1 MQFYLALCT
10 QCKVTAVTSPVHS
23 CIPRRG
29 NPDVLVFSSINAHL
43 ITCLLTGAEST
54 RRTICYNFDNINAL
68 VDTFMKMVDVL
79 VTEIATLLVKF
90 EGRRICLSTKSSSH
104 MRVLELIEE
113 IYLFWNKCSRPIQE
127 AVSNALASNHPQTL
141 RVFHTF
147 LLKAMRGNL

>member
-1 MQFYLALCT
+1 M
-10 QCKVTAVTSPVHS
+10 
-23 CIPRRG
+23 G
-29 NPDVLVFSSINAHL
+29 NVDFLVFASINAIDTCL
-43 ITCLLTGAEST
+43 ITCLLTDAEST
-54 RRTICYNFDNINAL
+54 RRNICYNFDDINAL

-113 IYLFWNKCSRPIQE
+113 IYLFWSKCSLPIQE
-127 AVSNALASNHPQTL
+127 AVSNALASNHLQTL
-141 RVFHTF
+141 RVLHTF